1 MYSWKNQL
9 QLNNIRN
16 ENEFFFT
23 LIIIAIYQ
31 IGTAQS
37 AGVEK
42 SVYTIQT
49 GFLGVWFNQEARISK
64 EVVLRSEVGFDGGI
78 RGGDL
83 VGKTIIGLTPVLAVE
98 PRWYYNII
106 QRGVDGK
113 ESRNNSAN
121 FLALGIKYHP
131 DWFVIGNRN
140 DLSVDEQIS
149 VIPKWGIRRAIANSS
164 FNYEL
169 GLGIGKRYF
178 TVLKEWETA
187 VDLHVR
193 IGYSF

>member
-98 PRWYYNII
+98 PRLYYNII

-178 TVLKEWETA
+178 TVL
-187 VDLHVR
+187 
-193 IGYSF
+193 